1 MSTVIRDRSFRNT
14 QERSFAPGLIIMA
27 SVIVVTLLAIV
38 LNSDLTLSFP
48 YLYLLPWIIALM
60 VVLATPTVILYYQG
74 KLTLFD
80 PLVFATWSYF
90 FPAFVVGGFMLTAG
104 WSQPYFLSF
113 IPDAQYNLPYTT
125 VLIMLG
131 FSGLAL
137 GYFSPF
143 GSRAGSIVSGYLPT
157 LDYDSSAMVIPGL
170 FLLVL
175 GILNSGA
182 ALVLGIIGY
191 QKAEVAESYDGIVFL
206 TTLFWMQG
214 TFLLWLVIFK
224 QRQLNIKSFLVIALL
239 FAASI
244 GKALF
249 SGNRAGLLQVFII
262 VTLAFLLAGRSLN
275 FRQTVLAGG
284 LLAVCLIAGM
294 IYGTTFR
301 NVKGTESQVSID
313 KYTENIFDTFDQVGK
328 FDLRNSL
335 ELGLMGLA
343 ERLDTLSSVAVVVS
357 NYEQLQPYEESYGLD
372 NNIWK
377 DITTF
382 FIPRVIWN
390 EKPVASEPRKY
401 SDLYFNY
408 GENSFAITPIG
419 DLVRNYGPIGVPI
432 GMFLFGILIR
442 FMYRALIEN
451 QPRLI
456 WRSTLYFMLLMAIS
470 YEGFYGLLIP
480 FLFKVGI
487 TSIVGLLIVGLV
499 AKSMGHSRI
508 SPLAN

>member
-1 MSTVIRDRSFRNT
+1 MATAFRNQPIRT
-14 QERSFAPGLIIMA
+14 IQDHSFAPGLIIMA
-27 SVIVVTLLAIV
+27 SVVIIAFLAIV

-48 YLYLLPWIIALM
+48 YLYLLPWIIGL
-60 VVLATPTVILYYQG
+60 VVILTIPTIVLHYQG
-74 KLTLFD
+74 KLTLYD

-90 FPAFVVGGFMLTAG
+90 FPAFVIGGFMLTAG

-113 IPDAQYNLPYTT
+113 IQDAEYNLPYTI

-143 GSRAGSIVSGYLPT
+143 GSKAGGLISSYLPK
-157 LDYDSSAMVIPGL
+157 LDYDASAMVVPGL

-182 ALVLGIIGY
+182 ALILGIIGY
-191 QKAEVAESYDGIVFL
+191 QKAEAIESYDGIVFL

-214 TFLLWLVIFK
+214 TFLLWFVIFR
-224 QRQLNIKSFLVIALL
+224 QRQLNLKSFLIAVLL

-262 VTLAFLLAGRSLN
+262 VTLAFLLSGRSLN
-275 FRQTVLAGG
+275 FKQTVVAGG
-284 LLAVCLIAGM
+284 VLAICLIAGM

-313 KYTENIFDTFDQVGK
+313 KYTENIFDTFDEVGK

-335 ELGLMGLA
+335 EISLMGLA

-377 DITTF
+377 DISTF
-382 FIPRVIWN
+382 FIPRLIWN

-432 GMFLFGILIR
+432 GMFLFGIVLR
-442 FMYRALIEN
+442 LMYRALIEN

-487 TSIVGLLIVGLV
+487 ISIVGLIIVSLV
-499 AKSMGHSRI
+499 AKSLGHRRTVAPI
-508 SPLAN
+508 

>member
-1 MSTVIRDRSFRNT
+1 MATVFRNQPIRTMQDRSFV
-14 QERSFAPGLIIMA
+14 PGLVIMA
-27 SVIVVTLLAIV
+27 SVIVITFLAIA

-48 YLYLLPWIIALM
+48 YLYLLPWIIGLLA
-60 VVLATPTVILYYQG
+60 VLSIPTIILYYQG
-74 KLTLFD
+74 KLTLYD

-90 FPAFVVGGFMLTAG
+90 FPAFIVGGFMLTAG

-113 IPDAQYNLPYTT
+113 IQDAEYNLPYTT

-137 GYFSPF
+137 GYFSPV
-143 GSRAGSIVSGYLPT
+143 GSRAGSLISNYLPGR
-157 LDYDSSAMVIPGL
+157 DYDASAMVVPGL
-170 FLLVL
+170 LLLVL
-175 GILNSGA
+175 GILNSVA
-182 ALVLGIIGY
+182 ALALGIIGY
-191 QKAEVAESYDGIVFL
+191 QKAQVIESYDGIVFL

-214 TFLLWLVIFK
+214 TFLLWFVIFK
-224 QRQLNIKSFLVIALL
+224 QRQLNLKSFLIVALL

-244 GKALF
+244 GKAMF
-249 SGNRAGLLQVFII
+249 SGNRAGLLQAFII
-262 VTLAFLLAGRSLN
+262 VTLAFLLSGRSLN
-275 FRQTVLAGG
+275 FKQTVIAGG
-284 LLAVCLIAGM
+284 VLAVCLFAGM

-301 NVKGTESQVSID
+301 NIKGSESQVSMD

-328 FDLRNSL
+328 FDLQNSL

-377 DITTF
+377 DISTF

-432 GMFLFGILIR
+432 GMFLFGIVIR
-442 FMYRALIEN
+442 LMYSALIED
-451 QPRLI
+451 QPRMI

-487 TSIVGLLIVGLV
+487 TSVVGLLIVGFV
-499 AKSMGHSRI
+499 AKSMGYRRT
-508 SPLAN
+508 AVAV

>member
-1 MSTVIRDRSFRNT
+1 MSE
-14 QERSFAPGLIIMA
+14 QSFAPGLIIMV
-27 SVIVVTLLAIV
+27 SVVVVALVAVV

-48 YLYLLPWIIALM
+48 YLYLLPWIIGLM
-60 VVLATPTVILYYQG
+60 AVLAVPTIVLYYQG
-74 KLTLFD
+74 KLTLYD

-113 IPDAQYNLPYTT
+113 IQDAEYNLPYTV
-125 VLIMLG
+125 VLITLG
-131 FSGLAL
+131 FSGLSL

-143 GSRAGSIVSGYLPT
+143 GSKTGSLLSGYLPK
-157 LDYDSSAMVIPGL
+157 LDYDSSAMLVPGL

-191 QKAEVAESYDGIVFL
+191 QKADAIESYDGIVFL

-214 TFLLWLVIFK
+214 TFLLWFVIFK
-224 QRQLNIKSFLVIALL
+224 QRHLNVMSFLIVGLL
-239 FAASI
+239 IAASI

-262 VTLAFLLAGRSLN
+262 VALAFLLSGRTLN
-275 FRQTVLAGG
+275 FKQTVVAGCV
-284 LLAVCLIAGM
+284 LAVCLIAGM

-301 NVKGTESQVSID
+301 NIKGSESQVSID
-313 KYTENIFDTFDQVGK
+313 KYTENIFDTFDEVGK
-328 FDLRNSL
+328 FDLRNGL
-335 ELGLMGLA
+335 ALGFMSLA

-377 DITTF
+377 DISTF
-382 FIPRVIWN
+382 FIPRIIWN

-419 DLVRNYGPIGVPI
+419 DLVRNYGPFGVPI
-432 GMFLFGILIR
+432 GMFLFGIVLR

-451 QPRLI
+451 QPRMI

-480 FLFKVGI
+480 FLFKVGVI
-487 TSIVGLLIVGLV
+487 SIVGLVIVGLI
-499 AKSMGHSRI
+499 ARSMGYRRTVV
-508 SPLAN
+508 PA